1 MYECVEN
8 PRTERLP
15 SPARLTYNDTY
26 KLMELDLPV
35 LSDDE
40 ATEPEAIPDATVL
53 FAGDSGDGMQ
63 LAGTQFTRATAH
75 AKNDLATL
83 PDFPAEIRAPAGT
96 TFGVSAFQIQFGAGE
111 VRTPGEEV
119 DMLVA
124 MNPAALKVHG
134 DRVAPGGTILVNEN
148 AFTERNLT
156 RAGYDQNPLEDASLD
171 AHQVIAVELTR
182 LTRTALEDHPLKQD
196 QKDRA
201 KNMFALGL
209 ASWLYSR
216 PLAPA
221 IRWIRKKFEDRPDIL
236 NANLHV
242 LKKGYHFGET
252 ADLFATRYEV
262 READLPAG
270 TYRTVTGAEA
280 LSLGLVTA
288 GEKSG
293 LDVYYSSYPITPA
306 SDILHEMSDHKQFG
320 VRTVQAEDEIAAVT
334 SAVGA
339 SFGGHIGVTAT
350 SGPGVALKTEAIGL
364 AVITELPLVVINM
377 QRGGPSTGLPTKPE
391 QGDLLQALYG
401 RNGDAPAAVLAP
413 HAPSD
418 CFEVAFEACR
428 LATKYMTP
436 VFILAD
442 GYLGQGA
449 EPWRVPDPAT
459 LPDIDVSFAEETNG
473 IDGDGRET
481 FHPYVRND
489 DTLARG
495 WALPGTP
502 GLEHQIGGLEK
513 EAETG
518 HVSYDPENHQRMTEL
533 RAAKIQRITQDIP
546 TTDVNGPNEGDV
558 LVIGWGS
565 TKGAIDTAVARLQA
579 EGEAVSS
586 VHLRHL
592 SPLPADL
599 DAIVER
605 FDQVLVPELNNG
617 QLLHVLRDRYARPF
631 GGLNKIQGQ
640 PFQAREI
647 VERVQTVLGTRC

>member
-1 MYECVEN
+1 
-8 PRTERLP
+8 
-15 SPARLTYNDTY
+15 
-26 KLMELDLPV
+26 MELDLPV
-35 LSDDE
+35 LTDDE

-63 LAGTQFTRATAH
+63 LTGNQFTRATAH

-83 PDFPAEIRAPAGT
+83 PDYPAEIRAPAGT

-134 DRVAPGGTILVNEN
+134 DRVAPGGTILTNKN
-148 AFTERNLT
+148 AFTDRNLNK
-156 RAGYDQNPLEDASLD
+156 AGFDTNPLEDGSLD
-171 AHQVIAVELTR
+171 EYQLIPIELTR

-221 IRWIRKKFEDRPDIL
+221 IEWIRKKFEDKPEIL
-236 NANLHV
+236 EANLHV

-262 READLPAG
+262 REAELPDG
-270 TYRTVTGAEA
+270 TYRTITGAEA
-280 LSLGLVTA
+280 LSLGLVSA

-293 LDVYYSSYPITPA
+293 LDIYYSSYPITPA
-306 SDILHEMSDHKQFG
+306 SDILHEMSKHKQFG

-334 SAVGA
+334 SALGA

-364 AVITELPLVVINM
+364 GVITELPLIVINM

-391 QGDLLQALYG
+391 QSDLLQAMYG
-401 RNGDAPAAVLAP
+401 RNGDAPAAILAP
-413 HAPSD
+413 HSPSD
-418 CFEVAFEACR
+418 CFEVAFEAAR
-428 LATKYMTP
+428 IATKYMTP
-436 VFILAD
+436 VFIMAD

-449 EPWRVPDPAT
+449 EPWRVPDPND
-459 LPDIDVSFAEETNG
+459 LPEIDVTFAGETNG
-473 IDGDGRET
+473 VDGEGRET
-481 FHPYVRND
+481 FHPYVRD
-489 DTLARG
+489 EETLARG
-495 WALPGTP
+495 WATPGTP
-502 GLEHQIGGLEK
+502 NLEHQIGGLEK
-513 EAETG
+513 EHETG
-518 HVSYDPENHQRMTEL
+518 HVSYDPENHQKMTEI
-533 RAAKIQRITQDIP
+533 RAEKIQRITQDIP
-546 TTDVNGPNEGDV
+546 STEINGPESGDV

-565 TKGAIDTAVARLQA
+565 TKGAIDTAANRLQA
-579 EGEAVSS
+579 EGRAVSS

-599 DAIVER
+599 DDIVAR

-617 QLLHVLRDRYARPF
+617 QLVRVLRDRFARPF
-631 GGLNKIQGQ
+631 EGLNKIQGQ
-640 PFQAREI
+640 PFEAREI
-647 VERVQTVLGTRC
+647 VKKVRTLLDA

>member
-1 MYECVEN
+1 
-8 PRTERLP
+8 
-15 SPARLTYNDTY
+15 
-26 KLMELDLPV
+26 MEIDLPV
-35 LSDDE
+35 LTEDE

-63 LAGTQFTRATAH
+63 LTGTQFTRATAH

-96 TFGVSAFQIQFGAGE
+96 TFGVSAFQIRFGAGE
-111 VRTPGEEV
+111 VRTPGEDV

-134 DRVAPGGTILVNEN
+134 DRVAPGGTILVDEN
-148 AFTERNLT
+148 AFTDRNLT
-156 RAGYDQNPLEDASLD
+156 RAGYDENPLEDGRLD
-171 AHQVIAVELTR
+171 AYQVIPIELTR
-182 LTRTALEDHPLKQD
+182 LTRAALEDHPLGQD
-196 QKDRA
+196 EKDRA

-209 ASWLYSR
+209 AAWLYSR

-221 IRWIRKKFEDRPDIL
+221 IRWIRKKFEGQRDIL
-236 NANLHV
+236 EANLHV
-242 LKKGYHFGET
+242 LRKGYHFGET
-252 ADLFATRYEV
+252 TDLFATRYEV
-262 READLPAG
+262 READLPPG

-280 LSLGLVTA
+280 LSLGLVAA

-293 LDVYYSSYPITPA
+293 LDIYYSSYPITPA
-306 SDILHEMSDHKQFG
+306 SDLLHELSDHKQFG

-334 SAVGA
+334 SALGA
-339 SFGGHIGVTAT
+339 SFGGHLGVTAT
-350 SGPGVALKTEAIGL
+350 SGPGLALKTEAIGL
-364 AVITELPLVVINM
+364 AVTTELPLVVIDM

-401 RNGDAPAAVLAP
+401 RHGEAPAAVLAP

-418 CFEVAFEACR
+418 CFEVAFRACR

-436 VFILAD
+436 VFVLAD

-449 EPWRVPDPAT
+449 EPWRVPDPT
-459 LPDIDVSFAEETNG
+459 DLPDIDVSFAEKTNG
-473 IDGDGRET
+473 IDGEGRDT
-481 FHPYVRND
+481 FHPYVRD
-489 DTLARG
+489 ERTLARE

-513 EAETG
+513 EHETG

-533 RAAKIQRITQDIP
+533 RAAKIERITQDLPP
-546 TTDVNGPNEGDV
+546 TEINGPDQGDV
-558 LVIGWGS
+558 LVVGWGS
-565 TKGAIDTAVARLQA
+565 TKGAIDTAVGRLQA
-579 EGEAVSS
+579 EGEAASS

-617 QLLHVLRDRYARPF
+617 QLLRVLRDRYARSLV
-631 GGLNKIQGQ
+631 GLNKIQGQ
-640 PFQAREI
+640 PFEAREI
-647 VERVQTVLGTRC
+647 EDKVHTLLASRRP

>member
-1 MYECVEN
+1 MDVE
-8 PRTERLP
+8 
-15 SPARLTYNDTY
+15 
-26 KLMELDLPV
+26 LPV
-35 LSDDE
+35 LSEDE

-148 AFTERNLT
+148 AFTERNLN
-156 RAGYDQNPLEDASLD
+156 RAGYDENPLEDGRLD
-171 AHQVIAVELTR
+171 AYQVIPIELTR
-182 LTRTALEDHPLKQD
+182 LTRTALEDVSLKQD
-196 QKDRA
+196 EKDRA

-221 IRWIRKKFEDRPDIL
+221 IRWIRQKFEDQPEIL
-236 NANLHV
+236 EANLHV

-252 ADLFATRYEV
+252 TDLFATRYEV
-262 READLPAG
+262 READLPPG

-280 LSLGLVTA
+280 LSLGLVSA
-288 GEKSG
+288 SEKSG

-306 SDILHEMSDHKQFG
+306 SDILHEMSEHKQFG

-350 SGPGVALKTEAIGL
+350 SGPGLALKTEAIGL
-364 AVITELPLVVINM
+364 AVITELPLVVIDM

-413 HAPSD
+413 HSPSD

-428 LATKYMTP
+428 LATTYMTP

-449 EPWRVPDPAT
+449 EPWRVPDPKD
-459 LPDIDVSFAEETNG
+459 LSDIEVSFAEETNAV
-473 IDGDGRET
+473 DGEGRET
-481 FHPYVRND
+481 FDPYVRD
-489 DTLARG
+489 EETLARG
-495 WALPGTP
+495 WARPGTP
-502 GLEHQIGGLEK
+502 DLEHQIGGLEK
-513 EAETG
+513 EHETG
-518 HVSYDPENHQRMTEL
+518 HVSYDPENHQKMTEL
-533 RAAKIQRITQDIP
+533 RAAKIQRISQDVPP
-546 TTDVNGPNEGDV
+546 TEVNGPEEGTV
-558 LVIGWGS
+558 LVVGWGS
-565 TKGAIDTAVARLQA
+565 TKGAIDTAVNRVQA

-592 SPLPADL
+592 SPLPEDL
-599 DAIVER
+599 GDVVGR

-617 QLLHVLRDRYARPF
+617 QLLRVLRDRYARDF
-631 GGLNKIQGQ
+631 EGLNKIQGQ
-640 PFQAREI
+640 PFEAREI
-647 VERVQTVLGTRC
+647 EQRVRTLLDHR

>member
-1 MYECVEN
+1 MDLE
-8 PRTERLP
+8 
-15 SPARLTYNDTY
+15 
-26 KLMELDLPV
+26 LPV
-35 LSDDE
+35 LTDDE

-75 AKNDLATL
+75 ARNDLATL

-96 TFGVSAFQIQFGAGE
+96 TFGVSAFQIQFGARE

-134 DRVAPGGTILVNEN
+134 DRVAPGGTIVINED
-148 AFTERNLT
+148 AFTDRNLQ
-156 RAGYDQNPLEDASLD
+156 RAGYEENPLTDGQLSD
-171 AHQVIAVELTR
+171 YQVIPIELTR
-182 LTRTALEDHPLKQD
+182 LTRTALEDHPLGQD
-196 QKDRA
+196 EKDRA

-209 ASWLYSR
+209 ASWIYSR

-221 IRWIRKKFEDRPDIL
+221 IRWIRQKFEDQPDVL
-236 NANLHV
+236 EANLHV

-262 READLPAG
+262 READLPPG

-280 LSLGLVTA
+280 LSLGLVAA

-350 SGPGVALKTEAIGL
+350 SGPGLALKTEAIGL
-364 AVITELPLVVINM
+364 AVITELPLIVIDM

-418 CFEVAFEACR
+418 CFDVAFEAAR

-449 EPWRVPDPAT
+449 EPWRVPDPSD
-459 LPDIDVSFAEETNG
+459 LDEIDVSFAQETNG
-473 IDGDGRET
+473 VDGEGRET
-481 FHPYVRND
+481 FHPYVRD
-489 DTLARG
+489 DETLSRG

-502 GLEHQIGGLEK
+502 DLEHQIGGLEK

-533 RAAKIQRITQDIP
+533 RAAKIQRITRDIP
-546 TTDVNGPNEGDV
+546 PTQVNGPEEGDI
-558 LVIGWGS
+558 LVVGWGS
-565 TKGAIDTAVARLQA
+565 TKGAIDTAVGRLQA
-579 EGEAVSS
+579 EGDAVSS

-599 DAIVER
+599 EEIVDR

-617 QLLHVLRDRYARPF
+617 QLLRVLRDRYARPF
-631 GGLNKIQGQ
+631 EGLNKIQGQ

-647 VERVQTVLGTRC
+647 VDAVRSLLSA

>member
-1 MYECVEN
+1 MDVE
-8 PRTERLP
+8 
-15 SPARLTYNDTY
+15 
-26 KLMELDLPV
+26 LPV
-35 LSDDE
+35 LTEDE

-63 LAGTQFTRATAH
+63 LTGTQFTRATAH

-96 TFGVSAFQIQFGAGE
+96 TFGVSAFQIQFGADE

-134 DRVAPGGTILVNEN
+134 DRVGPGGTVLVNEN

-156 RAGYDQNPLEDASLD
+156 KAGYDENPLEDGSLD
-171 AHQVIAVELTR
+171 AYQVIPVELTR
-182 LTRTALEDHPLKQD
+182 LTRKALEDHPLKQD
-196 QKDRA
+196 EKDRA

-221 IRWIRKKFEDRPDIL
+221 LRWIRKKFDDQPEIL
-236 NANLHV
+236 EANLHV

-262 READLPAG
+262 REAELPPG

-306 SDILHEMSDHKQFG
+306 SDILHEMSEYKQFG

-350 SGPGVALKTEAIGL
+350 SGPGLALKTEAIGL
-364 AVITELPLVVINM
+364 AVITELPLVVIDM

-413 HAPSD
+413 HSPSH
-418 CFEVAFEACR
+418 CFEVAYEACK

-449 EPWRVPDPAT
+449 EPWRVPDPDD
-459 LPDIDVSFAEETNG
+459 LPGIDVTFADETNA
-473 IDGDGRET
+473 IDGEGRET
-481 FHPYVRND
+481 FNPYVRD
-489 DTLARG
+489 DETLARD
-495 WALPGTP
+495 WARPGTP
-502 GLEHQIGGLEK
+502 DLEHQIGGLEK
-513 EAETG
+513 EHETG
-518 HVSYDPENHQRMTEL
+518 HVSYDPDNHQKMTEL

-546 TTDVNGPNEGDV
+546 TTETNGPGSGDV
-558 LVIGWGS
+558 LVVGWGS
-565 TKGAIDTAVARLQA
+565 TKGAIDTAVNRLQA
-579 EGEAVSS
+579 EGEQVSS

-599 DAIVER
+599 GTVIGR
-605 FDQVLVPELNNG
+605 FDHVLVPELNNG
-617 QLLHVLRDRYARPF
+617 QLLRVLRDRFARDF
-631 GGLNKIQGQ
+631 EGLNKIQGQ
-640 PFQAREI
+640 PFQARE
-647 VERVQTVLGTRC
+647 VQEGVRALLD

>member
-1 MYECVEN
+1 
-8 PRTERLP
+8 
-15 SPARLTYNDTY
+15 
-26 KLMELDLPV
+26 MEFDLPV

-63 LAGTQFTRATAH
+63 LTGNQFTRATAH
-75 AKNDLATL
+75 ARNDLATL
-83 PDFPAEIRAPAGT
+83 PDYPAEIRAPAGT

-134 DRVAPGGTILVNEN
+134 DRVTPGGTILTDEN
-148 AFTERNLT
+148 AFTDRNLNK
-156 RAGYDQNPLEDASLD
+156 AGYDENPLDDGSLNEY
-171 AHQVIAVELTR
+171 QVFPIELTR
-182 LTRTALEDHPLKQD
+182 LTRTALEEYPLKQD

-201 KNMFALGL
+201 RNMFALGL

-221 IRWIRKKFEDRPDIL
+221 IEWIRKKFEEKPDIL
-236 NANLHV
+236 EANLHV

-252 ADLFATRYEV
+252 ADLFTTRYEV
-262 READLPAG
+262 READLPDG
-270 TYRTVTGAEA
+270 TYRTITGAEA
-280 LSLGLVTA
+280 LSMGLVAA

-306 SDILHEMSDHKQFG
+306 SDILHEMSNHKQFG

-334 SAVGA
+334 SALGA

-364 AVITELPLVVINM
+364 GVITELPLIVINM

-391 QGDLLQALYG
+391 QSDLLQALYG

-413 HAPSD
+413 HSPSD
-418 CFEVAFEACR
+418 CFEVAFEAAR
-428 LATKYMTP
+428 IATKYMTP

-442 GYLGQGA
+442 GYLGQGS
-449 EPWRVPDPAT
+449 EPWRVPDPAD
-459 LPDIDVSFAEETNG
+459 LPEIDVTFAGETNG
-473 IDGDGRET
+473 VDGEGRDT
-481 FHPYVRND
+481 FNPYVRD
-489 DTLARG
+489 EETLARG
-495 WALPGTP
+495 WATPGTP
-502 GLEHQIGGLEK
+502 NLEHQIGGLEK
-513 EAETG
+513 EHETG
-518 HVSYDPENHQRMTEL
+518 HVSYDPENHQKMTEI
-533 RAAKIQRITQDIP
+533 RAGKIQRITQDIP
-546 TTDVNGPNEGDV
+546 QTTINGAPSGDV
-558 LVIGWGS
+558 LVVGWGS
-565 TKGAIDTAVARLQA
+565 TKGAIDTAANRLQA

-586 VHLRHL
+586 VHLRYL
-592 SPLPADL
+592 SPLPDDL
-599 DAIVER
+599 GEIVAG

-617 QLLHVLRDRYARPF
+617 QLVRVLRDRFARPF
-631 GGLNKIQGQ
+631 QGLNKIQGQ
-640 PFQAREI
+640 PFEAREI
-647 VERVQTVLGTRC
+647 VEKVRTLLRA

>member
-1 MYECVEN
+1 
-8 PRTERLP
+8 
-15 SPARLTYNDTY
+15 
-26 KLMELDLPV
+26 MEFDLPV

-63 LAGTQFTRATAH
+63 LTGNQFTRATAH
-75 AKNDLATL
+75 ARNDLATL
-83 PDFPAEIRAPAGT
+83 PDYPAEIRAPAGT

-134 DRVAPGGTILVNEN
+134 DRVTPGGTILTDEN
-148 AFTERNLT
+148 AFTDRNLNK
-156 RAGYDQNPLEDASLD
+156 AGYDENPLDDGSLSEY
-171 AHQVIAVELTR
+171 QVFPIELTR
-182 LTRTALEDHPLKQD
+182 LTRTALEEYPLKQD

-201 KNMFALGL
+201 RNMFALGL

-221 IRWIRKKFEDRPDIL
+221 IEWIRKKFEEKPDIL
-236 NANLHV
+236 EANLHV

-252 ADLFATRYEV
+252 ADLFTTRYEV
-262 READLPAG
+262 READLPDG
-270 TYRTVTGAEA
+270 TYRTITGAEA
-280 LSLGLVTA
+280 LSMGLVAA

-306 SDILHEMSDHKQFG
+306 SDILHEMSNHKQFG

-334 SAVGA
+334 SALGA

-364 AVITELPLVVINM
+364 GVITELPLIVINM

-391 QGDLLQALYG
+391 QSDLLQALYG

-413 HAPSD
+413 HSPSD
-418 CFEVAFEACR
+418 CFEVAFEAAR
-428 LATKYMTP
+428 IATKYMTP

-442 GYLGQGA
+442 GYLGQGS
-449 EPWRVPDPAT
+449 EPWRVPDPSD
-459 LPDIDVSFAEETNG
+459 LPEIDVTFAGETNG
-473 IDGDGRET
+473 IDGEGRDT
-481 FHPYVRND
+481 FNPYVRD
-489 DTLARG
+489 EETLARG
-495 WALPGTP
+495 WATPGTP
-502 GLEHQIGGLEK
+502 NLEHQIGGLEK
-513 EAETG
+513 EHETG
-518 HVSYDPENHQRMTEL
+518 HVSYDPENHQKMTEI
-533 RAAKIQRITQDIP
+533 RAEKIQRITQDIP
-546 TTDVNGPNEGDV
+546 ETTINGARAGDV

-565 TKGAIDTAVARLQA
+565 TKGAIDTAANRLQA

-586 VHLRHL
+586 VHLRYL

-599 DAIVER
+599 GEIVAG

-617 QLLHVLRDRYARPF
+617 QLVRVLRDRFARPF
-631 GGLNKIQGQ
+631 QGLNKIQGQ
-640 PFQAREI
+640 PFEAREI
-647 VERVQTVLGTRC
+647 VEKVRTLLRA

>member
-1 MYECVEN
+1 
-8 PRTERLP
+8 
-15 SPARLTYNDTY
+15 
-26 KLMELDLPV
+26 MELELPV

-63 LAGTQFTRATAH
+63 LTGTQFTRATAH
-75 AKNDLATL
+75 ARNDLATL
-83 PDFPAEIRAPAGT
+83 PDYPAEIRAPAGT

-134 DRVAPGGTILVNEN
+134 NRVAAGGSILVNEN
-148 AFTERNLT
+148 AFTERNLDK
-156 RAGYDQNPLEDASLD
+156 AGFEENPLENDQLSEF
-171 AHQVIAVELTR
+171 QVIPVELTR
-182 LTRTALEDHPLKQD
+182 ITRTALEDFPLKQN

-201 KNMFALGL
+201 KNMFALGV

-221 IRWIRKKFEDRPDIL
+221 IRWIREKFEEKPDIL
-236 NANLHV
+236 EANLHV

-252 ADLFATRYEV
+252 TDLFTTRYEV
-262 READLPAG
+262 READLPPG
-270 TYRTVTGAEA
+270 TYRTITGAEA
-280 LSLGLVTA
+280 LSLGLVSA

-306 SDILHEMSDHKQFG
+306 SDILHEMSKHKQFG

-364 AVITELPLVVINM
+364 AVITELPLIVIDM

-391 QGDLLQALYG
+391 QSDLLQALYG

-413 HAPSD
+413 HTPSD

-442 GYLGQGA
+442 GYLGQGS
-449 EPWRVPDPAT
+449 EPWRVPDPSD
-459 LPDIDVSFAEETNG
+459 LPGIEVSFADETNG
-473 IDGDGRET
+473 VDGEGRET
-481 FHPYVRND
+481 FHPYVRD
-489 DTLARG
+489 EETLARG
-495 WALPGTP
+495 WAPPGTP
-502 GLEHQIGGLEK
+502 NLEHQIGGLEK
-513 EAETG
+513 EDETG
-518 HVSYDPENHQRMTEL
+518 HVSYDPANHQKMTEL
-533 RAAKIQRITQDIP
+533 RAAKIQRITQDISP
-546 TTDVNGPNEGDV
+546 TAVNGPDRGDV
-558 LVIGWGS
+558 LVVGWGS
-565 TKGAIDTAVARLQA
+565 TKGAIDTAVGRLQA
-579 EGEAVSS
+579 EGTAASS

-599 DAIVER
+599 DDIVAR

-617 QLLHVLRDRYARPF
+617 QLLRVLRDRYARPF
-631 GGLNKIQGQ
+631 EGLNKIQGQ

-647 VERVQTVLGTRC
+647 VEKVRSLL